1 LTSLFAKNGVIAI
14 KKTVVASEQ
23 RRDDVAAAREHWQ
36 AWQKNCDLSKLVF
49 LDETS
54 TSTDM
59 IHRYGRTP
67 GGARCVDSAPA
78 GHWQTLTF
86 IAGLR
91 MDQLTAP
98 WCLNRAM
105 TGEVFKE

>member
-1 LTSLFAKNGVIAI
+1 M
-14 KKTVVASEQ
+14 
-23 RRDDVAAAREHWQ
+23 
-36 AWQKNCDLSKLVF
+36 F

-54 TSTDM
+54 ASTDM
-59 IHRYGRTP
+59 IRRYGRAL
-67 GGARCVDSAPA
+67 GGARCVDDAPV

-91 MDQLTAP
+91 ADQLTAP

-105 TGEVFKE
+105 NGDAFKTYLSSQLGPTLKPGDIGSATICRLIKLPMFRN